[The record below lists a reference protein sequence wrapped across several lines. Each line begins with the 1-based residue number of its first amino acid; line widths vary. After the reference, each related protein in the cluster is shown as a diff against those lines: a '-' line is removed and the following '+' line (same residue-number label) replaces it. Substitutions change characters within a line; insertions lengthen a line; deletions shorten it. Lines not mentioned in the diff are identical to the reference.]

1 MPDFLHLQPQEVD
14 TLEKRGKYK
23 VCVIGC
29 GLQGVQYAVAFVEA
43 GFKVFCVDADQSLIK
58 RLSKGQVAFSER
70 GLDSRLKGYLRAAN
84 LNFTSDV
91 KGASAQSDII
101 ILATNFKIDEKKTAD
116 FSEAENFCK
125 QIGSVMQRNVLVIY
139 GGMTSY
145 GFTEGVIKETLEN
158 TSGLK
163 AGLSFGLAYIH
174 CQAIE
179 KESQT
184 EKVNSCELIV
194 AANDKTSLDVAS
206 LLFSIITKKALKQ
219 ILSIKVA
226 ELAMLFT
233 FARREVTIAL
243 TNELAVLCEKAGID
257 YFETLQL
264 MKPPILTSEPIPT
277 IAEGT
282 EKNEVYS
289 LLESAEN
296 LGVKLRFPEL
306 AVRINESMLRHAIN
320 LTQDALRSCGK
331 TLRRSRIAV
340 LGATRPATSGESF
353 VKMLEAKGA
362 RINLYGPASS
372 KSDQSEVRLIPKKTV
387 NEAIENSDCIIFLN
401 SEDQYK
407 RLNLKSLHL
416 LMKTQAAI
424 VDLVGLFEP
433 GMVENEGF
441 IYRGLGR
448 GIVKK

>member
-14 TLEKRGKYK
+14 TFEKRGERK

-29 GLQGVQYAVAFVEA
+29 GLQGVQYAVAFVQA
-43 GFKVFCVDADQSLIK
+43 GFKVFGVDADQSLIK
-58 RLSKGQVAFSER
+58 RLSKGKLSFSER
-70 GLDSRLKGYLRAAN
+70 GLDSRLKGYLRAGI
-84 LNFTSDV
+84 LTFTSDV
-91 KGASAQSDII
+91 KGAAAKSDVI
-101 ILATNFKIDEKKTAD
+101 ILATNFKIDEKRTSD
-116 FSEAENFCK
+116 FSEVENFCK
-125 QIGSVMQRNVLVIY
+125 QFGSVMQRDVLVIY

-145 GFTEGVIKETLEN
+145 GFTEGVIKEELEN

-163 AGLSFGLAYIH
+163 AGVSLGLAYIH
-174 CQAIE
+174 SQADE
-179 KESQT
+179 KG
-184 EKVNSCELIV
+184 NDCEWIV
-194 AANDKTSLDVAS
+194 AANDKTSLDAAA
-206 LLFSIITKKALKQ
+206 LLFSTITKKNPKK
-219 ILSIKVA
+219 IMSIKVA
-226 ELAMLFT
+226 EMATLFT
-233 FARREVTIAL
+233 FARREVTFAL

-257 YFETLQL
+257 YFETFQL
-264 MKPPILTSEPIPT
+264 MKPPILTSEPFPT

-296 LGVKLRFPEL
+296 LGVRLRVPEL

-433 GMVENEGF
+433 GIVENEGF
-441 IYRGLGR
+441 KYRGLGR
-448 GIVKK
+448 GNVKK